1 MPENTYTIKVETA
14 AAEKNVQVLLD
25 KVNELVAALGKLA
38 QATSGGIL
46 SNPEAVGSMQA
57 LSQAQGGGAPS
68 GIGGGSHAG
77 ATVGAAR
84 AQATG
89 PQAPTVAPTGFPS
102 GTTNPAPP
110 VSNIGTSPGGGTA
123 PSGIVPPSGRQTG
136 AAPGTRSG
144 PSYSDLQKALATA
157 EAAYAANP
165 SDDTRYDLAQAQAR
179 MGRARNLIDPPVP
192 VPKPP
197 PAAPPGAKGPATFTD
212 LEQAVDT
219 ARAAHAANPTT
230 NSQYALAQA
239 EAALKRAQN
248 LINPP
253 QPTPKPAPAPKPPKT
268 PAYTRMQQDVDAAQA
283 AFDADPSDANQ
294 YALLQAQD
302 RLSRAN
308 RRMNPPGPAGFNWT
322 SSAFARTG
330 AGFIIGQSAVSY
342 ASGWFDIAGREQ
354 LRGGVEWQERGRQAG
369 MGWGAALGGAAG
381 FFLGGG
387 PVGALIGGTLGS
399 QLGGAVGAWAT
410 AGQQAR
416 DDAMAAIAP
425 NSMILGR
432 PSVYPFEQMAK
443 QFQGFNMRGYM
454 PSASTL
460 GGVWSQL
467 SGGLWQGGGS
477 PWGLA
482 AGYNNVPTN
491 RFTSPFLPSA
501 GGAGLG
507 KGGRPIGVPSASFDR
522 SIGSSLTKVLTL
534 QYGEEAVKQIAQ
546 EQGAILGAT
555 PETGNNIADIM
566 TRFGPQAAARN
577 VLMWAGAAAK
587 TFEGVREPKDLAVN
601 LGTLIG
607 SSVAS
612 REAQREARIGATL
625 QRGSGAAVF
634 NAIGREM
641 EAYADLPGG
650 RDSEAYT
657 SAHARRR
664 EARMAAYAQQDI
676 EAYGIPA
683 TRLSTQR
690 GVLDALPYAPGYRFG
705 VELQSIALNRR
716 QAGVIQTRLQRGD
729 LTEQQQLQLE
739 QELSGLRV
747 ASARSVAALTEG
759 VADRLPA
766 LSAGRPT
773 RFSRLDATQ
782 LAALNLGRMGHPGRE
797 FGAVNGA
804 QLAAQ
809 DAFVNQML
817 GPGGERMIAPM
828 GRDLPVGT
836 ERVEALL
843 ERIAQIL
850 QQNGGAGAGPRTRV
864 GEAVNKGQAVA
875 NGNPAPSYGNG
886 GYN

>member
-57 LSQAQGGGAPS
+57 ISQAQGGGAPS

-89 PQAPTVAPTGFPS
+89 PQSPTVAPTGFPS

-144 PSYSDLQKALATA
+144 PSYSGLQDAVTA
-157 EAAYAANP
+157 
-165 SDDTRYDLAQAQAR
+165 AQSAF
-179 MGRARNLIDPPVP
+179 D
-192 VPKPP
+192 
-197 PAAPPGAKGPATFTD
+197 
-212 LEQAVDT
+212 
-219 ARAAHAANPTT
+219 ANPTDD
-230 NSQYALAQA
+230 N
-239 EAALKRAQN
+239 R
-248 LINPP
+248 
-253 QPTPKPAPAPKPPKT
+253 
-268 PAYTRMQQDVDAAQA
+268 
-283 AFDADPSDANQ
+283 F
-294 YALLQAQD
+294 ALLQAQD

-308 RRMNPPGPAGFNWT
+308 RRLNPPKPAGFDWT

-342 ASGWFDIAGREQ
+342 ASGWFDIASREQ

-369 MGWGAALGGAAG
+369 MGWGAALGGGLG
-381 FFLGGG
+381 FLAGG
-387 PVGALIGGTLGS
+387 PVGALIGGTLIS
-399 QLGGAVGAWAT
+399 QLGGSIGAWAN
-410 AGQQAR
+410 AGKQAQ
-416 DDAMAAIAP
+416 DDTFAALSPTSQVIGSPGYGKFSGMAGWFKQFG
-425 NSMILGR
+425 SSSQR
-432 PSVYPFEQMAK
+432 PSA
-443 QFQGFNMRGYM
+443 
-454 PSASTL
+454 ATL
-460 GGVWSQL
+460 GGIWSQF
-467 SGGLWQGGGS
+467 GEGLFGAGINPWQGTRGGFDRIGMVPIDGS
-477 PWGLA
+477 GSTSGLIRGAAGLA
-482 AGYNNVPTN
+482 HNTAASIMN
-491 RFTSPFLPSA
+491 LPDTLASQ
-501 GGAGLG
+501 LT
-507 KGGRPIGVPSASFDR
+507 RIIG
-522 SIGSSLTKVLTL
+522 I
-534 QYGEEAVKQIAQ
+534 QYGTEASKQIGR
-546 EQGAILGAT
+546 EQAAIIGAT
-555 PETGNNIADIM
+555 PETGGNIADM
-566 TRFGPQAAARN
+566 MVRFGPMATARN
-577 VLMWAGAAAK
+577 RKMWGAIGASSIHGIENAAPDVNPWVLSNASA
-587 TFEGVREPKDLAVN
+587 
-601 LGTLIG
+601 
-607 SSVAS
+607 AS

-634 NAIGREM
+634 GAIGREM
-641 EAYADLPGG
+641 EAYAALPGG

-683 TRLSTQR
+683 TRLATQR

>member
-110 VSNIGTSPGGGTA
+110 VSNIGTSPGGGTT

-144 PSYSDLQKALATA
+144 PSYSGLQDAVTA
-157 EAAYAANP
+157 
-165 SDDTRYDLAQAQAR
+165 AQSAF
-179 MGRARNLIDPPVP
+179 D
-192 VPKPP
+192 
-197 PAAPPGAKGPATFTD
+197 
-212 LEQAVDT
+212 
-219 ARAAHAANPTT
+219 ANPTDD
-230 NSQYALAQA
+230 N
-239 EAALKRAQN
+239 R
-248 LINPP
+248 
-253 QPTPKPAPAPKPPKT
+253 
-268 PAYTRMQQDVDAAQA
+268 
-283 AFDADPSDANQ
+283 F
-294 YALLQAQD
+294 ALLQAQD

-369 MGWGAALGGAAG
+369 MGWGAALGGGLG
-381 FFLGGG
+381 FLAGG

-507 KGGRPIGVPSASFDR
+507 KGGRPIGVPSASFDH

-683 TRLSTQR
+683 TRLATQR